1 MTFEE
6 IEAVERTWQRVAAT
20 PDAAAQLFYANLFA
34 AYPELRPLFRGE
46 LHEQG
51 KKLTQTLALAVGSLR
66 RPDAIRE
73 PVTRLGARHVAYG
86 VRREHYPLVGVTLIG
101 TLREALGAELT
112 PEAEKAWQAAIALLA
127 GWMIQGAEAQS
138 A

>member
-6 IEAVERTWQRVAAT
+6 IAAIERTWERVAAT
-20 PDAAAQLFYANLFA
+20 PDDAAQRFYANLFA
-34 AYPELRPLFRGE
+34 AHPQLRPLFRGDMR
-46 LHEQG
+46 EQG
-51 KKLTQTLALAVGSLR
+51 KKLMQTLALAVGSLQ

-73 PVTRLGARHVAYG
+73 PVARLGARHVAYG
-86 VRREHYPLVGVTLIG
+86 VRREHYPLVGATLIG

-112 PEAEKAWQAAIALLA
+112 PEAQKAWQAAIALLA
-127 GWMIQGAEAQS
+127 GWMIQGAEAEN